1 MSRST
6 SHFYSAE
13 NSSKTEQISFPA
25 TFLSY
30 KKQHLSAQGENSAST
45 QKRLAE
51 DGCGLSA
58 GAHLQIEALLSL
70 QRPVQATNRALF
82 PKGKKQIN
90 ATFSL
95 KKLYKSM
102 F

>member
-6 SHFYSAE
+6 NHFYSTE
-13 NSSKTEQISFPA
+13 NSNKTEQISFPA
-25 TFLSY
+25 Y
-30 KKQHLSAQGENSAST
+30 KKQHLPALGENSTST

-51 DGCGLSA
+51 DGRGLSA

-82 PKGKKQIN
+82 PKGKEKIN
-90 ATFSL
+90 DTFSL